1 MSAYYLDTSA
11 AVRLVVDES
20 GSRVLRSWIDREDP
34 DFVSSD
40 LLRVELLRVCRR
52 HSPDA
57 IAAARVYLDAVSLMP
72 LTTELCQRAS
82 EIDPSV
88 MRSLDALH
96 VASALVL
103 GDELRGVLT
112 YDERLADGCRAYGLP
127 VLSPA

>member
-40 LLRVELLRVCRR
+40 LLRVELLRACRR

-57 IAAARVYLDAVSLMP
+57 VAAARACLDAVSLVP

-96 VASALVL
+96 LASALAL